1 MTVLIDIEQ
10 PESKEMTTHCKQT
23 WLIVLIGVLALAG
36 CEREPPEPVELV
48 PGQEPYL
55 RYCAS
60 CHGNAGEGRL
70 PAFPPLEGSEWLEL
84 PPEGLALIVLYG
96 LRGEIEVAGRT
107 YRGYMPPMRNISDE
121 EIAAI
126 IGFMETRWGGR
137 EPDLDAGDV
146 AELRDALP
154 DRSPLIGWDGVTE
167 ALEELE

>member
-1 MTVLIDIEQ
+1 
-10 PESKEMTTHCKQT
+10 MTTHCKQT
-23 WLIVLIGVLALAG
+23 CLIVLLGVLVLAG
-36 CEREPPEPVELV
+36 CDRQPAEPVEMAH
-48 PGQEPYL
+48 GQEPYL

-107 YRGYMPPMRNISDE
+107 YRGFMPPMRNISDE
-121 EIAAI
+121 DLAAI
-126 IGFMETRWGGR
+126 IAFMDEQWGDR
-137 EPDLDAGDV
+137 QPALDAAAV
-146 AELRDALP
+146 ADLRDALS
-154 DRSPLIGWDGVTE
+154 DSSPLVGWEGVID

>member
-1 MTVLIDIEQ
+1 MTL
-10 PESKEMTTHCKQT
+10 HCKQSFLFALLVT
-23 WLIVLIGVLALAG
+23 LLLAG
-36 CEREPPEPVELV
+36 CDREPAEPIELA

-70 PAFPPLEGSEWLEL
+70 PAFPPLDGSEWLEL

-107 YRGYMPPMRNISDE
+107 YRGFMPPMRNISDQNL
-121 EIAAI
+121 AAI
-126 IGFMETRWGGR
+126 IGFMDRQWGGR
-137 EPDLDAGDV
+137 DPDLDADEV
-146 AELRDALP
+146 AVLRDALP

-167 ALEELE
+167 ALEMLE